1 MGLPVHAHPP
11 RPSDTHVAARALA
24 LPRAQVDAQGTE
36 ACWTPITF
44 GGSPMSVANVSCGWA
59 PTMQWSRILKDVR
72 RLRSVAIGSI
82 VYQMPMPAKSHA
94 HLAQM
99 QRDADAGI
107 ATCGWRCAALA
118 IRQSMVP
125 QAGFVQEARRF
136 LQQAKERAAAAEG
149 APPADEARVL
159 GVHWRRGDFLAKR
172 GSTERV
178 CDDDATGEPLDK
190 CIHVPVVRSPG
201 DLAGVIQERMRAHNC
216 SLVFLATN
224 ADAGEVAQLQDGLPS
239 VELVRY
245 TDEPPAQL
253 GGGRGALAVLD
264 SLVCALADAFIG
276 SRRSMFSENILE
288 ERALRGHGPRTGYY
302 MP

>member
-1 MGLPVHAHPP
+1 
-11 RPSDTHVAARALA
+11 
-24 LPRAQVDAQGTE
+24 
-36 ACWTPITF
+36 
-44 GGSPMSVANVSCGWA
+44 
-59 PTMQWSRILKDVR
+59 MQWPRILKDAR
-72 RLRSVAIGSI
+72 HLRSVAIGSI
-82 VYQMPMPAKSHA
+82 VYQLPMPSKPYAQ
-94 HLAQM
+94 LAQM

-125 QAGFVQEARRF
+125 RAGFLQEARRF
-136 LQQAKERAAAAEG
+136 LQHAKERAAAAEE
-149 APPADEARVL
+149 APTTTDELRVL

-172 GSTERV
+172 GSTERL

-190 CIHVPVVRSPG
+190 CIQVPVVRSPG
-201 DLAGVIQERMRAHNC
+201 DLAGVIRERLRVHNC

-224 ADAGEVAQLQDGLPS
+224 ADAAEVAQLQDSLQS

-245 TDEPPAQL
+245 TDAPPAHL

-264 SLVCALADAFIG
+264 SLVCALTDAFIG
-276 SRRSMFSENILE
+276 SRRSMFSESILE
-288 ERALRGHGPRTGYY
+288 ERALRGHTGRTGYY